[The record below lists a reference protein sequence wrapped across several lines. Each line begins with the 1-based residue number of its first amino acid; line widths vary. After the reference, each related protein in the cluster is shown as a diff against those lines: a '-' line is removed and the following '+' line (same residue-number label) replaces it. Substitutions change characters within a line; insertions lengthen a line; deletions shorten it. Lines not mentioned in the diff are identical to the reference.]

1 MKNQLCTNMEKNY
14 TSFHFKRWT
23 PIKETADRWIKRLK
37 SGGFSTRKFE
47 HHTTIF
53 YRFTGITTYAGC
65 WMNTRK
71 VCKSIATIQFVIV
84 VTGAMNDRFLTSQ
97 GSRSISVISQGSNL
111 SIGVKSISTKPNT
124 FRWSLGNI
132 EISRYTWILNSSG
145 LASCVALTFFK
156 FCRIFAKPQ
165 RAVWR

>member
-132 EISRYTWILNSSG
+132 EIFPVHVDIKLLRLSFL
-145 LASCVALTFFK
+145 CCFD
-156 FCRIFAKPQ
+156 IF
-165 RAVWR
+165 